1 METQKGAI
9 EALAS
14 IARTRAA
21 IGWTGYPA
29 WYWLV
34 MAGVLA
40 LFPVSTML
48 PSSWDMAATLVLTTT
63 GVTLAVTTAK
73 VRGVRENCR
82 GSIPVRDGLLVIA
95 PALAAILAGA
105 FTIHVWWWSPI
116 VVATLVFAWV
126 TTTALVLRHRR
137 VSPQHHDPAAA

>member
-1 METQKGAI
+1 METQSGAA
-9 EALAS
+9 EALTS

-21 IGWTGYPA
+21 VGWTGYPA

-40 LFPVSTML
+40 LLPVSTML
-48 PSSWDMAATLVLTTT
+48 PSWWDAAASLVLTMT
-63 GVTLAVTTAK
+63 GVVLAVATTK

-82 GSIPVRDGLLVIA
+82 GSLPVRDGLLVVA

-105 FTIHVWWWSPI
+105 FTIHVWWWSPL
-116 VVATLVFAWV
+116 VVGALVFAWV
-126 TTTALVLRHRR
+126 ATTALVLRHRR
-137 VSPQHHDPAAA
+137 AIAR